1 MLSRKFNIKHWLI
14 FFESCV
20 SLNSLEIFVEKAL
33 INSLKSRR
41 DISHWLQVTSFRRTG
56 FECSTI
62 KDRQVPAGES
72 PDCNQFLDVYRYL
85 YYIDIR
91 IYTLTSEPSRR
102 SFSSWVSQLHQ
113 SHVTRVK

>member
-1 MLSRKFNIKHWLI
+1 MLSRKFNTRHWLI

-20 SLNSLEIFVEKAL
+20 SLNSLEIFLEKAL

-72 PDCNQFLDVYRYL
+72 PDCNQKFRGKMDQNCAQY
-85 YYIDIR
+85 
-91 IYTLTSEPSRR
+91 SEAKHKKQNCDPSGN
-102 SFSSWVSQLHQ
+102 
-113 SHVTRVK
+113 TINN